1 MSRGAITY
9 TLGMG
14 RWKPG
19 AGDRLRE
26 AALSLYLERGFE
38 QATVA
43 DIAERAGVTART
55 FFRYFADK
63 REVLFDDSSALQEKS
78 LAALE
83 GLPTTTS
90 ALDAVAAV
98 LETVAQTVGGD
109 RELARKRQAV
119 IMANADLRER
129 ELIKLTSLST
139 ALADRLRQRGT
150 GDIEASL
157 AAETSIVVFRVAFS
171 RWVTAT
177 DDQVLQDI
185 MRETLDRLRALAA
198 SG

>member
-1 MSRGAITY
+1 
-9 TLGMG
+9 MG

-38 QATVA
+38 QTTVA

-63 REVLFDDSSALQEKS
+63 REVLFGDSSALEEKS

-83 GLPTTTS
+83 GVPATTS

-98 LETVAQTVGGD
+98 LGTVAQMVGGD
-109 RELARKRQAV
+109 RELARKRQTV

-129 ELIKLTSLST
+129 ELIKLTSLSA

-157 AAETSIVVFRVAFS
+157 AAETGIAVFRVAFS
-171 RWVTAT
+171 RWVSAVEEQ
-177 DDQVLQDI
+177 DLQDI
-185 MRETLDRLRALAA
+185 MRETLDRLRTLAA
-198 SG
+198 SR

>member
-1 MSRGAITY
+1 
-9 TLGMG
+9 MG

-38 QATVA
+38 QTTVA

-63 REVLFDDSSALQEKS
+63 REVLFDASSVLEEKS

-83 GLPTTTS
+83 GVPTTAS
-90 ALDAVAAV
+90 ALVSVAAV
-98 LETVAQTVGGD
+98 LDSVARMVGGD

-129 ELIKLTSLST
+129 ELIKLTSLSA
-139 ALADRLRQRGT
+139 ALADRLRRRGV
-150 GDIEASL
+150 GDIEAAL
-157 AAETSIVVFRVAFS
+157 AAETSIAVFRVAFS
-171 RWVTAT
+171 RWVTAA
-177 DDQVLQDI
+177 DDQDLQYVI
-185 MRETLDRLRALAA
+185 RETLDRLRTLAA
-198 SG
+198 DR

>member
-1 MSRGAITY
+1 
-9 TLGMG
+9 MG

-38 QATVA
+38 QTMVA

-63 REVLFDDSSALQEKS
+63 REVLFGDSSALEEEA

-83 GLPTTTS
+83 GVPATTS

-98 LETVAQTVGGD
+98 LDTVARMVGGD
-109 RELARKRQAV
+109 RELARKRQTV

-129 ELIKLTSLST
+129 ELIKLTSLSA
-139 ALADRLRQRGT
+139 ALADRLRQRGID
-150 GDIEASL
+150 DIEASL
-157 AAETSIVVFRVAFS
+157 AAETSIAVFRVAFS

-177 DDQVLQDI
+177 DDQDLQDI
-185 MRETLDRLRALAA
+185 IRQTLDRLRTLAA
-198 SG
+198 GR

>member
-1 MSRGAITY
+1 MSGGDITY
-9 TLGMG
+9 TRGMG

-38 QATVA
+38 QTTVA

-63 REVLFDDSSALQEKS
+63 REVLFDYSSALEEKS

-83 GLPTTTS
+83 GVPTTAS

-98 LETVAQTVGGD
+98 LDTVAQSVGGD
-109 RELARKRQAV
+109 REFAGKRQAV

-129 ELIKLTSLST
+129 ELIKLTSLSA
-139 ALADRLRQRGT
+139 ALADRLRQRGI
-150 GDIEASL
+150 GDVEASL
-157 AAETSIVVFRVAFS
+157 AAETSIAVFRVAFS

-177 DDQVLQDI
+177 DEQDLQDVI
-185 MRETLDRLRALAA
+185 RETLDRLRTLAA
-198 SG
+198 GG

>member
-1 MSRGAITY
+1 
-9 TLGMG
+9 MG

-38 QATVA
+38 QTMVA
-43 DIAERAGVTART
+43 DIAGRAGVTART

-63 REVLFDDSSALQEKS
+63 REVLFDDSAALEEKS
-78 LAALE
+78 LAALDE
-83 GLPTTTS
+83 LPATTP

-98 LETVAQTVGGD
+98 LDTVARLVGDD
-109 RELARKRQAV
+109 RELARKRQLV

-129 ELIKLTSLST
+129 ELIKLTSLSA
-139 ALADRLRQRGT
+139 ALATRLRQRGI

-157 AAETSIVVFRVAFS
+157 AAETSIAVFRVAFS
-171 RWVTAT
+171 RWVTGVE
-177 DDQVLQDI
+177 DQDLPDLI
-185 MRETLDRLRALAA
+185 RETWERLRTLAA
-198 SG
+198 GG

>member
-1 MSRGAITY
+1 
-9 TLGMG
+9 MG

-38 QATVA
+38 QTTVA

-63 REVLFDDSSALQEKS
+63 REVLFGDSSALEEKS
-78 LAALE
+78 LGALE
-83 GLPTTTS
+83 GVPATTS

-98 LETVAQTVGGD
+98 LDTVAQMVGGD
-109 RELARKRQAV
+109 RELARKRQTV

-129 ELIKLTSLST
+129 ELIKLTSLSA

-157 AAETSIVVFRVAFS
+157 AAETGIAVFRVAFS
-171 RWVTAT
+171 RWVSAVEEQ
-177 DDQVLQDI
+177 DLQDI
-185 MRETLDRLRALAA
+185 MRETLDRLRTLAA
-198 SG
+198 SR